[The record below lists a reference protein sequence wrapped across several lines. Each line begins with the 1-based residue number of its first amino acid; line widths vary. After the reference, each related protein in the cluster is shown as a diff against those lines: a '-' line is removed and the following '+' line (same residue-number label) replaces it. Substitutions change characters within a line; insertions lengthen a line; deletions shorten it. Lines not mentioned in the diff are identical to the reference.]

1 MEEIAMVDELRTE
14 VPGGPDEDS
23 PSANQRFKDSYR
35 LVAAVALFGSLAVHF
50 AAFEFFPSMQ
60 AADFDFVPEQLAA
73 VELPPEV
80 RIPPPPEA
88 IARPARPIVSDMALD
103 EDITIAT
110 TTFEDNPASELAP
123 PPPNVEVDPSEQPV
137 YIERDTDPRL
147 LNGQAMIRLMH
158 RLYPPALREAGIG
171 GEVLLWV
178 WVDEEGRP
186 GNAQINRSSGRD
198 QLDEI
203 ALEMALQMEFSP
215 AMLRDKPVG
224 VWIAQPISFSVGR

>member
-1 MEEIAMVDELRTE
+1 MAEDSRPVEPIGPQEE
-14 VPGGPDEDS
+14 S

-35 LVAAVALFGSLAVHF
+35 LAGALALLTSLALHF

-60 AADFDFVPEQLAA
+60 AADFDLVADQLAA
-73 VELPPEV
+73 IELPPEV

-88 IARPARPIVSDMALD
+88 IARPARPVVSDMALD
-103 EDITIAT
+103 DDITIAT
-110 TTFEDNPASELAP
+110 TTFEDNPSSELAP

-147 LNGQAMIRLMH
+147 LNGQEMIRLMH

-186 GNAQINRSSGRD
+186 GNAQVNRSSGRE
-198 QLDEI
+198 QLDEV
-203 ALEMALQMEFSP
+203 ALEMARQMEFSP